1 MKPLATTPLE
11 QESESSNIVFL
22 VPDDV
27 LRMPWHTGYRG
38 GGGERERMQKRLNVL
53 RFKAWGFFTRL
64 FMYYL
69 HLLNEMRKIDNL

>member
-27 LRMPWHTGYRG
+27 LRMPWQTGYRG
-38 GGGERERMQKRLNVL
+38 GGGGGECMEKRLNVL
-53 RFKAWGFFTRL
+53 RFKAWGFFTLL

-69 HLLNEMRKIDNL
+69 HLLIEMRKIDKI

>member
-27 LRMPWHTGYRG
+27 LRMPWHTVILAIG
-38 GGGERERMQKRLNVL
+38 GGGGKKVYAEKTECS
-53 RFKAWGFFTRL
+53 
-64 FMYYL
+64 
-69 HLLNEMRKIDNL
+69 KI